1 MLERYPEYIGCGHPM
16 TMLWENNSA
25 KKEILGFIAD
35 CPLKMKNK
43 IFWAHWWIP
52 SEAFLFRN
60 VYKGREELINNNFF
74 DDNLITCYFLK
85 HGDII
90 YIPDNMVVY
99 RQILDSSWNHR
110 SALQKAVVNMGVYS
124 EAKKI
129 IPEMKLQCFM
139 KGQASW
145 RRFYINRNID
155 IESECNVEAVRHEPI
170 VRDTLEYHK
179 AGLLYKIRY
188 ELKYFVPVRMGLIIR
203 VIRKLKK
210 YRYEKL

>member
-1 MLERYPEYIGCGHPM
+1 M
-16 TMLWENNSA
+16 TMLWENDSS

-35 CPLKMKNK
+35 CPLKMKNT

-99 RQILDSSWNHR
+99 RQISDSSWNHR

-124 EAKKI
+124 EGKKI
-129 IPEMKLQCFM
+129 VPEMEWANFM

-145 RRFYINRNID
+145 KRFYVN
-155 IESECNVEAVRHEPI
+155 
-170 VRDTLEYHK
+170 
-179 AGLLYKIRY
+179 
-188 ELKYFVPVRMGLIIR
+188 
-203 VIRKLKK
+203 
-210 YRYEKL
+210 